1 MISAARSYPPRLLPL
16 RMPRVCVAV
25 TSSDPAELVE
35 KAEALIRDNS
45 FLEFR
50 LDYISKPSLAL
61 PKIKHFLD
69 THPGTVV
76 IATCRRVA
84 SGGRF
89 RGSIASQ
96 LDLLAKASAAG
107 CQLVDVELQTALKC
121 KPAQLQK
128 LRGRSALILSYHD
141 FRGTKKLDET
151 LEKMRAFP
159 ADFYKVVSTASTLSV
174 NVTMI
179 QFLGRESDNHSLVGL
194 CMGEQGIISRVLGVR
209 AGSVFT
215 FAAAGPGEETAPG
228 QATAQ
233 DLRSVYRIESVDAA
247 TRVYGVA
254 GDPVAHS
261 LSPAI
266 MNAAF
271 RRENVNAVYL
281 ALHAKTLK
289 DLLHCVRDIPIHGL
303 SITMPYKEAILPYLD
318 NTDSHTTKIGACN
331 TVVRAQDGKLYGFNT
346 DTSGVVRP
354 LERRLSTLQDAKILV
369 LGAGGAARA
378 AVFGLRERGAEV
390 YILNRSAAP
399 AQKLARGAPTL
410 RAPSNAL
417 PTSKKYVFD
426 VIVNATPVGMG
437 NSRET
442 PLQEKEINA
451 RFVFDMIYDPPETR
465 LLQLAKERG
474 AQIIPGIEMFVHQAA
489 RQFEIWTGK
498 PAPQDDMM
506 QVVTCWPCRNARK
519 PRGSGS
525 GSGEEEVRLTRVH
538 GPRQRRLLRNTSR
551 KRVSSSL
558 LQPLAIGI
566 LISFCIVKLSS
577 STSSPASAITAISA
591 MNSITSTWPA
601 TSIGAMSMP
610 RHWSLSTPRSRCG
623 WEGHSRR
630 CEFLPALAGA
640 GLIAISIL
648 IARELGGG
656 RYAQFLA
663 GFFVLLCPAV
673 LWAGSLF
680 TNNAFE
686 PLFWMGAILVVA
698 RILRTGDSRLWLWF
712 GVLAGLGLENKHST
726 LSFGFAV
733 TVALLLTHHR
743 REFASR
749 WIWIAGA
756 IAFAIFL
763 PNIIWQIRHHFPTI
777 EDLANVRREGKNRQR
792 SARSLSSKSRSST
805 STQSCFQSGSRD

>member
-1 MISAARSYPPRLLPL
+1 MISAANSYPPRLLPL
-16 RMPRVCVAV
+16 RLPRVCVAV
-25 TSSDPAELVE
+25 TAPDPAELVE
-35 KAEALIRDNS
+35 KAEALIRDNP

-50 LDYISKPSLAL
+50 LDYISKPALAL
-61 PKIKHFLD
+61 PKVKQFLE

-84 SGGRF
+84 SGGKF

-96 LDLLAKASAAG
+96 LDILAKASALG
-107 CQLVDVELQTALKC
+107 CQLVDVELSTAQKC

-128 LRGRSALILSYHD
+128 LRARSALILSYHD

-159 ADFYKVVSTASTLSV
+159 ADFYKVVSTATTLSD

-179 QFLGRESDNHSLVGL
+179 QFLGREADNHSLVGL

-215 FAAAGPGEETAPG
+215 FAAVGPGEETAPG

-233 DLRSVYRIESVDAA
+233 ELRSVYRIDTVDAA

-289 DLLHCVRDIPIHGL
+289 DLLNCVRQIPIHGL

-354 LERRLSTLQDAKILV
+354 LERRLTTLQDAKILV

-378 AVFGLRERGAEV
+378 AVFGLKERGAEV
-390 YILNRSAAP
+390 YILNRNVAAG
-399 AQKLARGAPTL
+399 QKLAR
-410 RAPSNAL
+410 RAHARSMKRADL
-417 PTSKKYVFD
+417 KKFAFD
-426 VIVNATPVGMG
+426 VIINATPVGMG
-437 NSRET
+437 NTRET

-451 RFVFDMIYDPPETR
+451 RYVFDMIYDPPETR
-465 LLQLAKERG
+465 LLQLAKQRG

-498 PAPQDDMM
+498 PAPQDDML
-506 QVVTCWPCRNARK
+506 QVVLLAMQERATRAVAAQQRRRSEISPPPSPCHPDGSLRLRIEGPLHSCFGSIEHAARRPK
-519 PRGSGS
+519 NHKAGLVGPALLLWNWFGQSFYPSSISRPRMSKLCKLLHHQRKVLQFILQDRQGAP
-525 GSGEEEVRLTRVH
+525 RHFHAARRV
-538 GPRQRRLLRNTSR
+538 QRRLGRNPIAAPHQEDLQQFG
-551 KRVSSSL
+551 SL
-558 LQPLAIGI
+558 VGVDHATLQQIAPQ
-566 LISFCIVKLSS
+566 
-577 STSSPASAITAISA
+577 
-591 MNSITSTWPA
+591 
-601 TSIGAMSMP
+601 
-610 RHWSLSTPRSRCG
+610 
-623 WEGHSRR
+623 RR
-630 CEFLPALAGA
+630 QLGCRE
-640 GLIAISIL
+640 SIL
-648 IARELGGG
+648 IVTGSIVHCLFRP
-656 RYAQFLA
+656 
-663 GFFVLLCPAV
+663 GFF
-673 LWAGSLF
+673 
-680 TNNAFE
+680 
-686 PLFWMGAILVVA
+686 
-698 RILRTGDSRLWLWF
+698 
-712 GVLAGLGLENKHST
+712 KH
-726 LSFGFAV
+726 G
-733 TVALLLTHHR
+733 
-743 REFASR
+743 
-749 WIWIAGA
+749 
-756 IAFAIFL
+756 
-763 PNIIWQIRHHFPTI
+763 RHHLRLRPWT
-777 EDLANVRREGKNRQR
+777 AC
-792 SARSLSSKSRSST
+792 AY
-805 STQSCFQSGSRD
+805 